1 MDLRFAGLAL
11 IASVSLVACDDGG
24 GGGDDDGG
32 TTGADGA
39 VVPGADGGI
48 DAGPTGLP
56 IEELPGETAR
66 VICDTVFGCLGALGE
81 AFGTLETCNA
91 GFEGAL
97 TNAQL
102 EQWRAAIERGTVTYD
117 GVAAEACIEQSG
129 MSGCDILLVPQP
141 DVCAGMFSGTVALG
155 GACSIGEEC
164 MGEAY
169 CASADCPGAA
179 GVCTARSEGGGDC
192 EDNTQCQTGLAC
204 DGGTCVIPEPT
215 AGLACTEQGECALD
229 EICVGA
235 MDGATGICEDRA
247 SLETAAL
254 GEPCELLGD
263 DMVLCTPGG
272 HCAITGFMFPM
283 SVEQECLA
291 EVASGAACN
300 AALPDMCPDG
310 EYCAG
315 TDPMGLDFDGTCEA
329 LPGDGEPCADALLG
343 EACAAGVNC
352 VMGTCRQP
360 QANGAS
366 CDVDAQCFSA
376 NCEGGTCAAPMLCAP

>member
-1 MDLRFAGLAL
+1 MDLRFVALAS
-11 IASVSLVACDDGG
+11 IASLCLVACDDSEGG
-24 GGGDDDGG
+24 GGSDGATPGVDGG
-32 TTGADGA
+32 
-39 VVPGADGGI
+39 VPGTDGG
-48 DAGPTGLP
+48 GPTGLP
-56 IEELPGETAR
+56 IEQLPGETAR
-66 VICDTVFGCLGALGE
+66 VICDAVFGCLGPLGE
-81 AFGTLETCNA
+81 AFGTPAACNA

-97 TNAQL
+97 THAQL

-117 GVAAEACIEQSG
+117 GTVAEDCIEQSA
-129 MSGCDILLVPQP
+129 MVGCDILLAPQP
-141 DVCAGMFSGTVALG
+141 AVCAGMFTGTVAPG
-155 GACSIGEEC
+155 GACSIDEEC

-169 CASADCPGAA
+169 CAGADCPGSS

-192 EDNTQCQTGLAC
+192 EDNAQCQTGLAC
-204 DGGTCVIPEPT
+204 DDGTCVIPEPT
-215 AGLACTEQGECALD
+215 AGLACAGQEDCALD

-235 MDGATGICEDRA
+235 MDGASGVCEDRA
-247 SLETAAL
+247 SLETAAI
-254 GEPCELLGD
+254 GEACNLLGD

-272 HCAITGFMFPM
+272 HCAVTGFMFPM
-283 SVEQECLA
+283 DVEQECLE

-300 AALPDMCPDG
+300 GSLPDMCPDG

-329 LPGDGEPCADALLG
+329 LPGDSEPCADTLLG

-366 CDVDAQCFSA
+366 CEVDGQCFSGS
-376 NCEGGTCAAPMLCAP
+376 CDGGTCAAPVLCAAP